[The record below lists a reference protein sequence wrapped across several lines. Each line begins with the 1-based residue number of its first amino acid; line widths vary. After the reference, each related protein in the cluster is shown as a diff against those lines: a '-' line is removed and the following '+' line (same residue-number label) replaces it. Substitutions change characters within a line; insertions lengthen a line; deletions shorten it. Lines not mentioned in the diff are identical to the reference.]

1 MGLMAQKSP
10 EAISKEKKERL
21 VNIFY
26 PKRASFIFF
35 YVFGTVVFIVGLG
48 FNVVS
53 AADFIIHNI
62 VSWTLGLAA
71 MIFGIIIVMW
81 AESRRW
87 FTLYIITTWNVRVRR
102 GVFRRR
108 TVRVFYDEI
117 MNVHCSG
124 PPAER
129 RVGMGDVEIFSSANE
144 TSPALVFDG
153 VHNPDG
159 IKEII
164 LRFIMTI
171 PDPLPWAH
179 LDRP

>member
-1 MGLMAQKSP
+1 MTRKGP

-26 PKRASFIFF
+26 PKRASFIFY
-35 YVFGTVVFIVGLG
+35 YVFGTVIFVVGLG

-62 VSWTLGLAA
+62 VSWTLGLLA
-71 MIFGIIIVMW
+71 MILGIILVIW

-87 FTLYIITTWNVRVRR
+87 FTLYIITTWNVRVRT
-102 GVFRRR
+102 GIFRRQ
-108 TVRVFYDEI
+108 TVRLFYDEI
-117 MNVHCSG
+117 TNVHSCG
-124 PPAER
+124 PPDER
-129 RVGMGDVEIFSSANE
+129 RVGMGDVEIFSSSDESN
-144 TSPALVFDG
+144 PALVFDG

-164 LRFIMTI
+164 MRFIMTI
-171 PDPLPWAH
+171 ADPPPWVH
-179 LDRP
+179 LDRS